1 MKNGSD
7 RLLGSQVMEW
17 NALRMRNTTS
27 WKMLSC
33 HVKWTHVLAKRQLES
48 RQRQL
53 GKTAVV
59 KGRAYIVS
67 SLILRPL
74 PFFVLQ
80 FVFSIIHGSGR
91 HSALPRPCT
100 ILNANRRTKNRGGL
114 GTRLYCVCGQKD
126 NRILTGSL
134 WNCLFWKTHTET
146 KLSIAMHSHIS
157 LTWLWV
163 QAYSVFI
170 VPEPGNISRHSV
182 NPLHV

>member
-17 NALRMRNTTS
+17 NASRMRNTTS
-27 WKMLSC
+27 WETLSC

-48 RQRQL
+48 WQRQL
-53 GKTAVV
+53 GKTGVV

-67 SLILRPL
+67 SLILKPP

-100 ILNANRRTKNRGGL
+100 ILNANRRTKNGEPKNKKQGRPG
-114 GTRLYCVCGQKD
+114 
-126 NRILTGSL
+126 NEAILCL
-134 WNCLFWKTHTET
+134 WTERQPYTNWKLV
-146 KLSIAMHSHIS
+146 KLSFLKNTYRYQAVHSNAFPYFTDLAVSSS
-157 LTWLWV
+157 L
-163 QAYSVFI
+163 
-170 VPEPGNISRHSV
+170 
-182 NPLHV
+182 